1 MQQTLKSKIEQV
13 LSDIL
18 SDKHEC
24 QIKIKYIKE
33 NNHEQE
39 EIPSVGER

>member
-1 MQQTLKSKIEQV
+1 MQQSIKSKIEQV

-24 QIKIKYIKE
+24 QIKIQYIKE
-33 NNHEQE
+33 KEHGKT
-39 EIPSVGER
+39 IPHR